1 MPCLFGVLAL
11 FVPRL
16 VVAVLW
22 FFTHWF
28 DGLFDTLLWPVLGF
42 LFAPTTLLWYS
53 VVENVYG
60 GAWGTLQ
67 IVVLVVALMLDLSPS
82 TSKRRKKG

>member
-16 VVAVLW
+16 VVALLW
-22 FFTHWF
+22 FFSHWF

-60 GAWGTLQ
+60 GSWGTLQ

-82 TSKRRKKG
+82 TSKRRAKG

>member
-1 MPCLFGVLAL
+1 MPCLLGMLAL

-16 VVAVLW
+16 VVTVLW
-22 FFTHWF
+22 FFSHWF

-60 GAWGTLQ
+60 GAWNTLQ

-82 TSKRRKKG
+82 TSKRRAKA

>member
-16 VVAVLW
+16 VVAALW

-82 TSKRRKKG
+82 TSKRRKKA

>member
-60 GAWGTLQ
+60 GAWNTLQ

-82 TSKRRKKG
+82 TSKRRAKA

>member
-22 FFTHWF
+22 FFSHWF

-60 GAWGTLQ
+60 GAWNTLQ

-82 TSKRRKKG
+82 TSKRRAKA

>member
-16 VVAVLW
+16 TVAVLW
-22 FFTHWF
+22 FFSHWF
-28 DGLFDTLLWPVLGF
+28 DGLFDSLLWPVLGF

-67 IVVLVVALMLDLSPS
+67 IVVLVIALMLDLSPS
-82 TSKRRKKG
+82 ASKRRKKG

>member
-1 MPCLFGVLAL
+1 MPCLLGMLAL

-22 FFTHWF
+22 FFSHWF

-60 GAWGTLQ
+60 GAWNTLQ

-82 TSKRRKKG
+82 TSKRRKKA